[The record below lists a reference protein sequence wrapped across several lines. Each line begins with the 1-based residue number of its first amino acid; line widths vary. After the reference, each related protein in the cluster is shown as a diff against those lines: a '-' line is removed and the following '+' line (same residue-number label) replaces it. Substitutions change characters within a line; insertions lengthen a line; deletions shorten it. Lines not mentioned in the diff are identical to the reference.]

1 MFAKLEVEVGSKQDR
16 LTLPQA
22 AIVYNPYGDTV
33 YVVQPSKGK
42 DEQGHILPPT
52 VQQTFVTVGE
62 TRGDQVA
69 ILKGIKPGT
78 EVVTSGQVK
87 LKNDAQIK
95 VDNSVQP
102 ADSAHPTPQEH

>member
-1 MFAKLEVEVGSKQDR
+1 
-16 LTLPQA
+16 
-22 AIVYNPYGDTV
+22 V

-42 DEQGHILPPT
+42 DDQGHAQPPT

-69 ILKGIKPGT
+69 ILKGIEAGT
-78 EVVTSGQVK
+78 QVVTSGQIK
-87 LKNDAQIK
+87 LKNGAPIAI
-95 VDNSVQP
+95 DNSVQP